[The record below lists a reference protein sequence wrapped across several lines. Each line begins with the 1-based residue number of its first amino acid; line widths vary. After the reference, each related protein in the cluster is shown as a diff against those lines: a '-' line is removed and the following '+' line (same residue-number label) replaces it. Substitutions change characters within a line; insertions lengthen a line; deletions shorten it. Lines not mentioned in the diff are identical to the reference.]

1 MSADARDRESAG
13 LEGLDEL
20 QTERVDPRYS
30 HIDQASVA
38 QLATLMNDAD
48 ATVPLAVRDALPAIV
63 PAIEAVA
70 ERLERGGR
78 LIYVGA
84 GTAGRMGVLDASECP
99 PTFGTPPG
107 LVLGVIAGGPA
118 AIHTAQEGAEDDA
131 VAGARMV
138 AEIGVTAADALVG
151 IAASG
156 RTPYVIGALRAAR
169 ARGAATISL
178 ACNAGAAISREA
190 ELPIE
195 VLVGPEVLAGSTR
208 LKAGTAQKLVLNMIS
223 TIAMV
228 RIGKTWGNLM
238 VDLRAT
244 NAKLRE
250 RAIRIVQAVT
260 DADRPTA
267 ETALQRVDWEV
278 KPAVLLI
285 GLGLEPAEARA
296 RLARNGRLRVAMEEG
311 R

>member
-1 MSADARDRESAG
+1 VSTDARDRAPASLES
-13 LEGLDEL
+13 LEEL
-20 QTERVDPRYS
+20 QTERADPRYA
-30 HIDQASVA
+30 HIDQATVA
-38 QLATLMNDAD
+38 QLAMLMNDAD
-48 ATVPLAVRDALPAIV
+48 ATVPLAVRDALPAII

-70 ERLERGGR
+70 ARLERGGR

-107 LVLGVIAGGPA
+107 LVLGVIAGGAA

-131 VAGARMV
+131 GAGARMV
-138 AEIGVTAADALVG
+138 EEIGVTATDALVG

-250 RAIRIVQAVT
+250 RAVRIVQMVT
-260 DADRPTA
+260 DADRATA
-267 ETALQRVDWEV
+267 EAALRRVDWEV

-285 GLGLEPAEARA
+285 ELDVDPVEARA
-296 RLARNGRLRVAMEEG
+296 RLARNGRLRDALEEDT
-311 R
+311 

>member
-1 MSADARDRESAG
+1 MSADAQDRESAG

-63 PAIEAVA
+63 PAIEAVT

>member
-1 MSADARDRESAG
+1 VSTDARDRAPAS

-20 QTERVDPRYS
+20 QTERVDPRYAQ
-30 HIDQASVA
+30 IDQASVA
-38 QLATLMNDAD
+38 DLATLMNDAD
-48 ATVPLAVRDALPAIV
+48 ATVPLAVRDALPAII
-63 PAIEAVA
+63 PAVEAVA
-70 ERLERGGR
+70 ARLERGGR
-78 LIYVGA
+78 LVYVGA

-107 LVLGVIAGGPA
+107 LVMGIIAGGPA

-131 VAGARMV
+131 EAGARMV
-138 AEIGVTAADALVG
+138 DEIGVVAADALVG

-156 RTPYVIGALRAAR
+156 RTPYVVGALRAAR
-169 ARGAATISL
+169 ARGAVTISL
-178 ACNAGAAISREA
+178 ACNADAVISREA

-195 VLVGPEVLAGSTR
+195 VIVGPEVLAGSTR

-250 RAIRIVQAVT
+250 RAVRIVQAVT
-260 DADRPTA
+260 DADRETA
-267 ETALQRVDWEV
+267 EAALRRADWEV

-285 GLGLEPAEARA
+285 ELGVDPAEARV
-296 RLARNGRLRVAMEEG
+296 RLARNGRLRDALEEG

>member
-1 MSADARDRESAG
+1 MTTGPSDAAIT
-13 LEGLDEL
+13 GLDRMDEML
-20 QTERVDPRYS
+20 TERVDPRYAR
-30 HIDQASVA
+30 IDRASVA
-38 QLATLMNDAD
+38 DLARLMNEADRSVPDAVASAMD
-48 ATVPLAVRDALPAIV
+48 QIV

-70 ERLERGGR
+70 DRLARGGR

-84 GTAGRMGVLDASECP
+84 GTAGRIGVLDASECP
-99 PTFGTPPG
+99 PTFGTSPD

-118 AIHTAQEGAEDDA
+118 AILAAQEGAEDDLA
-131 VAGARMV
+131 AGARI
-138 AEIGVTAADALVG
+138 AEDLHIDALDAVVG

-169 ARGAATISL
+169 ARGAATIALS
-178 ACNAGAAISREA
+178 CNLRTPLSDEA

-195 VLVGPEVLAGSTR
+195 VPVGPEVLAGSTR

-228 RIGKTWGNLM
+228 RLGKTWGNLM

-250 RAIRIVQAVT
+250 RAIRITQAVT
-260 DADRPTA
+260 GADRATA
-267 ETALQRVDWEV
+267 EAALLASGWEV
-278 KPAVLLI
+278 KPAVLIIERGVDL
-285 GLGLEPAEARA
+285 AEARR
-296 RLARNGRLRVAMEEG
+296 RLARNGRLREALEETS
-311 R
+311 